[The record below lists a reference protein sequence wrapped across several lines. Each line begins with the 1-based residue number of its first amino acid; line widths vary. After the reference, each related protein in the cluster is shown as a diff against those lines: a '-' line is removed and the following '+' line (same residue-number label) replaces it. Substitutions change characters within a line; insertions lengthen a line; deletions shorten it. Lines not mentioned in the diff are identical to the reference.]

1 MELDA
6 ISAVVLGG
14 TTLTGGYGSM
24 VKTFAGALT
33 LIVLQDGL
41 TIIGVPPSWN
51 DIVRGIL
58 LIVAIAIAL
67 DRKKIGIVK

>member
-1 MELDA
+1 MKWDA

-14 TTLTGGYGSM
+14 TTLTRGYGSM